1 MPKHSPIDLVV
12 GLGNPGPGYADT
24 RHNAGF
30 WFADRLCERYRIRT
44 RLDAAFQGEIARVSR
59 AGGECL
65 LLKPMGYMN
74 RSGLC
79 TARVARYYRILPQA
93 LLVVHDDLDLPPG
106 VARLKEGGGAGG
118 HNGLRDLITHLG
130 DDGFVRLRLGIG
142 HPGARELVTPFV
154 LSRPPGD
161 ERDAIHNAIES
172 GLAVMP
178 FILEGDL
185 GAAMNQLH
193 RRERPTR
200 PEATD
205 GL

>member
-1 MPKHSPIDLVV
+1 VSKHPPIELIV
-12 GLGNPGPGYADT
+12 GLGNPGPGYAET
-24 RHNAGF
+24 RHNVGF
-30 WFADRLCERYRIRT
+30 WFADRVCELHHACVRF
-44 RLDAAFQGEIARVSR
+44 DARFRGELARVSL
-59 AGGECL
+59 AGRKFL

-79 TARVARYYRILPQA
+79 TAEVARYYRIPPQA
-93 LLVVHDDLDLPPG
+93 LLVIHDDLDLPPG
-106 VARLKEGGGAGG
+106 VARLKESGGPGG

-142 HPGARELVTPFV
+142 HPGARELVTPYV

-161 ERDAIHNAIES
+161 ERDAIQSALEAGLTVLPFVIE
-172 GLAVMP
+172 G
-178 FILEGDL
+178 EL

-193 RRERPTR
+193 RRARPAR
-200 PEATD
+200 AEAGD